1 MTYKTALRKRKIEQL
16 GMFPFVLAGRLY
28 GKLFRLKNKTSYFL
42 FYSGDDLG
50 GATRVNADV
59 ANCLRDKKPL
69 IIYSKKPK
77 NSGYKALFDGYN
89 IFDLRH
95 KIDNKLFHF
104 INFFYRGVLAEWINS
119 SNQPVVLGGENLY
132 FYKILPHLRKDVIR
146 VDICHL
152 STWFHYTI
160 GFIDLITRRVFSTT
174 KLMDTL
180 KQQYDENKLDL
191 HYYNRLVF
199 IENKVDIPPYKRI
212 ENEALQVLYVGRGA
226 PQKRVYLI
234 AAIAEKANA
243 LGIPVHFSFVGDVE
257 NVFDISKYPY
267 CTFYGNV
274 RDEKKMKD
282 IYLHADMLILT
293 SAYEGLPVAIME
305 MMSFGKGIISTAVD
319 SIPDYIKH
327 MQNGLLI
334 TETEEDNIVEQSV
347 EFMRLLVSNPELKY
361 QLGLKGREM
370 AIEKFGGEVFCK
382 AYTQVLKGE

>member
-1 MTYKTALRKRKIEQL
+1 MTYKTALQKRKIEQV

-50 GATRVNADV
+50 GATRVNIDV

-77 NSGYKALFDGYN
+77 NSGYKAMFQGHN
-89 IFDLRH
+89 ILDLRH
-95 KIDNKLFHF
+95 KIDNKLLHF

-119 SNQPVVLGGENLY
+119 SDKPVVVGGENLY
-132 FYKILPHLRKDVIR
+132 FYKMLPHLRKHVVR

-160 GFIDLITRRVFSTT
+160 GFIDLITWRVFSTT

-180 KQQYDENKLDL
+180 KQQYGENKLDQR
-191 HYYNRLVF
+191 YYNRLVF
-199 IENKVDIPPYKRI
+199 IENKVDIPPYQRV
-212 ENEALQVLYVGRGA
+212 ENETLQVLYVGRGA

-234 AAIAEKANA
+234 AAIAQQANA
-243 LGIPVHFSFVGDVE
+243 LGLPVHFSFVGDVE

-274 RDEKKMKD
+274 RDDKKMKD

-334 TETEEDNIVEQSV
+334 TETTEDKIVEQGI
-347 EFMRLLVSNPELKY
+347 EFMQLLVANPQLKY
-361 QLGLKGREM
+361 QLGLTGRTM
-370 AIEKFGGEVFCK
+370 AVEKFGGEAFCN
-382 AYTQVLKGE
+382 AYGQVLQNG